1 MPEKGGIHSACAN
14 SGRDTCISYKQP
26 NPLLWPRRLRIR
38 VVMGPMKEETQKL
51 YHPATPLNR
60 RKPENRWT
68 RILRDAD
75 RDQYET
81 VRRWLKLAGDFVGR
95 NRSDEDDETRVRDLN
110 KAA

>member
-1 MPEKGGIHSACAN
+1 MKAADREK
-14 SGRDTCISYKQP
+14 T
-26 NPLLWPRRLRIR
+26 
-38 VVMGPMKEETQKL
+38 
-51 YHPATPLNR
+51 YHPQAPLNR

-81 VRRWLKLAGDFVGR
+81 VRRWLKLAGEFMHKGHSKDADE
-95 NRSDEDDETRVRDLN
+95 SDLGDLD